1 MKTFLAMA
9 VVLAAGL
16 TVYAQ
21 SFTGD
26 DLTKSLI
33 RRGLLDSRNQSLI
46 TAPVQNPNVIR
57 HGSVSYSG
65 MAVQFIQS
73 DNKLQLINPAAPP
86 QYGSSWDN
94 LIGDPSPELGASPAP
109 GNSGH
114 EGLKLFSVEF

>member
-1 MKTFLAMA
+1 MKAFLALA

-16 TVYAQ
+16 TAYAQ
-21 SFTGD
+21 SSPGNE
-26 DLTKSLI
+26 LTESLT

-46 TAPVQNPNVIR
+46 TTPVQNPNVIR
-57 HGSVSYSG
+57 HGTVTYSG

-86 QYGSSWDN
+86 QYGASWDN
-94 LIGDPSPELGASPAP
+94 LIVDPSPELGSSPAP

-114 EGLKLFSVEF
+114 EGLRLFSVQF